1 MIRFV
6 AGGKRYLPGEW
17 DDSDALFDPAD
28 TVTIFDEP
36 PADERAPEYPSPAG

>member
-1 MIRFV
+1 MRFV

-17 DDSDALFDPAD
+17 DEEPVLFDPAD
-28 TVTIFDEP
+28 TVTIFDEA